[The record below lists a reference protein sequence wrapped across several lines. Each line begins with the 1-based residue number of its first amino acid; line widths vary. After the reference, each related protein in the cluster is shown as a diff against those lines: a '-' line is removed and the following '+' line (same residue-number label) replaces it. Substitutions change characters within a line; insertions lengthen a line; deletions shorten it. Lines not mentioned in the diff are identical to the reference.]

1 MKKTLITFVAIML
14 VTVTIFT
21 SCQSSAQKEKVAEE
35 NLQGAQKDLEK
46 AQDNADE
53 DAAKTAKAED
63 WRIFKLDA
71 EAKIKANEI
80 RIAGIREKMKTS
92 GKAPDAIYQTK
103 IDLLEQQNKNMTAR
117 IEAYTKTQSDW
128 EEFKREFNHDMD
140 QLGEAL
146 KDITVNNKN

>member
-1 MKKTLITFVAIML
+1 M
-14 VTVTIFT
+14 
-21 SCQSSAQKEKVAEE
+21 
-35 NLQGAQKDLEK
+35 EK

>member
-1 MKKTLITFVAIML
+1 MKKTLITFVAIVL
-14 VTVTIFT
+14 VTGTIFT

-35 NLQGAQKDLEK
+35 NLQGAKQDLEA
-46 AQDNADE
+46 AQNNADE

-63 WRIFKLDA
+63 WRIFKLDS
-71 EAKIKANEI
+71 EAKIEANKI
-80 RIAGIREKMKTS
+80 RIAGLREKMKTS

-103 IDLLEQQNKNMTAR
+103 IDMIEQQNKNMTAR

-146 KDITVNNKN
+146 KDLTVNNKN